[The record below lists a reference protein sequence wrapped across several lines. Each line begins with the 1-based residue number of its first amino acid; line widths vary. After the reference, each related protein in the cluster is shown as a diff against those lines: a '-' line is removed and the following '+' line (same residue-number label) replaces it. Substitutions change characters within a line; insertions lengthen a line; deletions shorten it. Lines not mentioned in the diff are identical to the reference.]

1 MEYARGLHALNVCV
15 SSRDANARALKNVKG
30 EKLVFPIFF
39 PLILRKCT
47 LSDETSYN
55 VKPLKYTCWGGA
67 RSFSYIL
74 NTTV

>member
-1 MEYARGLHALNVCV
+1 MENARGLHALNVCV

-55 VKPLKYTCWGGA
+55 VKPLKYTCGGA